1 MFTFVATVCRKDPK
15 KNTQTRHQQIMSV
28 AKKSF
33 LLIFLVLFIDQA
45 SKIFI
50 KLNFALGEHIEIFS
64 WFQIFFIENNGMAF
78 GMEIIGK
85 LFLTLFRIAAVAGLS
100 WFIYTLIKK
109 GMRTGY
115 ILSVSLLLA
124 GAAGNIF
131 DSVFYGVLFSES
143 YGMAATFLPETGGY
157 APLFYGKVVDML
169 YFPLIKNSAGEV
181 LFFSPVFNI
190 ADSAITISVAII
202 LIFFR
207 KDLNDSLETK
217 KEKDAN
223 KTT

>member
-1 MFTFVATVCRKDPK
+1 
-15 KNTQTRHQQIMSV
+15 MSV
-28 AKKSF
+28 TKKSL
-33 LLIFLVLFIDQA
+33 LLILLILIIDQV
-45 SKIFI
+45 SKVFI
-50 KLNFALGEHIEIFS
+50 KLNFALGEHVDVFS
-64 WFQIFFIENNGMAF
+64 WFQIYFIENNGMAF

-85 LFLTLFRIAAVAGLS
+85 LFLTLFRIVAVGGLAY
-100 WFIYTLIKK
+100 FIYLLIKK
-109 GMRTGY
+109 NARQGY

-131 DSVFYGVLFSES
+131 DSVFYGVLFSDS
-143 YGMAATFLPETGGY
+143 MGMAATFLPETGGY

-169 YFPLIKNSAGEV
+169 YFPLIRNAAGEV

-207 KDLNDSLETK
+207 KDLNESLETK
-217 KEKDAN
+217 KEIHEVDEK
-223 KTT
+223 